1 MVLSR
6 SYPHSGRPRNP
17 HRYGREHVA
26 GGYEIWLAHSEW
38 GKITVRRFPQAPA
51 FILPVMDDREK
62 RIADLQEHL
71 DAMTPD
77 EREEVRTFL
86 ARFDQQVE
94 RKTQQLLYELQ
105 DPARVSEQD
114 LQMRDRLIAGFVP
127 LIDDAGALIY
137 RKRED
142 LTLED
147 TRRFGAYLDAD
158 RERREREIGGLDQ
171 ESEN

>member
-1 MVLSR
+1 M
-6 SYPHSGRPRNP
+6 SG
-17 HRYGREHVA
+17 
-26 GGYEIWLAHSEW
+26 
-38 GKITVRRFPQAPA
+38 GKLPFAVSPQAAPA

-105 DPARVSEQD
+105 DPVRVSEQD

-127 LIDDAGALIY
+127 LIDDSGALIY
-137 RKRED
+137 RKREE